1 LAARRF
7 LYVIAALIVLA
18 FGAGIVW
25 TLFQDRLLRA
35 AFVPTAPFVAP
46 SEAGAPDYAQ
56 VAAWVARPSFAS
68 DPSRWTPPGIPP
80 ATGGA
85 AAIFFVPPTTYIA
98 KDQWNA
104 PLNDPAANGRLDL
117 FVRSQAS
124 AFNGVGRIWA
134 PRYRQAT
141 VGAFLTSEVDAKR
154 ALDFAYRDVARAF
167 QAFLAQAPADAPIIL
182 AGHSQGSLHLTR
194 LLADRVGADPA
205 LRARVV
211 AAYVVGWPV
220 SVETDL
226 PAFRLPGCAA
236 AAQANCVVSWQSFA
250 EPADP
255 VQIAE
260 IYNASTGFD
269 GRPRRG
275 THMLCVNP
283 VSGTPNDATAAA
295 ASRGAL
301 VPNRTYDDA
310 TLESGDVPARCDPAT
325 GVLLIGAPPKDFG
338 RFVLKGN
345 NYHVFDY
352 ALFWADIRA
361 DAARRLQTF
370 LGARP

>member
-7 LYVIAALIVLA
+7 LYVIAALILLA
-18 FGAGIVW
+18 LAAGIAW

-46 SEAGAPDYAQ
+46 AETGAPDYAQ
-56 VAAWVARPSFAS
+56 TAGWVARPSFAS
-68 DPSRWTPPGIPP
+68 DPARWTPPGTPP
-80 ATGGA
+80 ATGGPA
-85 AAIFFVPPTTYIA
+85 AVFFVPPTTYIA
-98 KDQWNA
+98 KDHWNA
-104 PLNDPAANGRLDL
+104 PLDDSAANARLDV

-124 AFNGVGRIWA
+124 AFNGVGEIWA

-141 VGAFLTSEVDAKR
+141 VGAFLTSEIDAKR

-167 QAFLAQAPADAPIIL
+167 DAFLLQAPAGAPIIL

-194 LLADRVGADPA
+194 LLADKVAADPA
-205 LRARVV
+205 LRARIV
-211 AAYVVGWPV
+211 AAYVIGWPV
-220 SVETDL
+220 SVEADL

-236 AAQANCVVSWQSFA
+236 PAQANCIVSWQSFA

-260 IYNASTGFD
+260 LYDASTGFD
-269 GRPRRG
+269 GKPRRG

-283 VSGTPNDATAAA
+283 VSGMPNGTTP
-295 ASRGAL
+295 ASANRGAL
-301 VPNRTYDDA
+301 IPNLTYDQA
-310 TLESGDVPARCDPAT
+310 TLEAGRIPARCDPAT
-325 GVLLIGAPPKDFG
+325 GVLLIGEPPKDFG

-352 ALFWADIRA
+352 ALFWSDIRA

-370 LGARP
+370 VGARP

>member
-1 LAARRF
+1 LAVRRF
-7 LYVIAALIVLA
+7 LYVIAALILLA
-18 FGAGIVW
+18 FAAGIVW

-35 AFVPTAPFVAP
+35 AFVPTTAFVAP
-46 SEAGAPDYAQ
+46 SDAGAPDYTQAGG
-56 VAAWVARPSFAS
+56 WVARPTFAS
-68 DPSRWTPPGIPP
+68 DPARWTPPGTPP
-80 ATGGA
+80 AAGGPA
-85 AAIFFVPPTTYIA
+85 AVFFVPPTTYIA

-104 PLNDPAANGRLDL
+104 PLNDPAANARLDV

-141 VGAFLTSEVDAKR
+141 VGAFLTNEVDAKR

-167 QAFLAQAPADAPIIL
+167 DAFLAQTPADAPIIL

-194 LLADRVGADPA
+194 LLADKIGADPA
-205 LRARVV
+205 LRARIV

-220 SVETDL
+220 SVQTDL
-226 PAFRLPGCAA
+226 PAFRLPGCATA
-236 AAQANCVVSWQSFA
+236 TQANCVVSWQSFA

-260 IYNASTGFD
+260 LYDASTGFD
-269 GRPRRG
+269 GKPRRG
-275 THMLCVNP
+275 TQMLCVNP
-283 VSGTPNDATAAA
+283 VSGAQNGATDPSAN
-295 ASRGAL
+295 RGAL
-301 VPNRTYDDA
+301 IPNLTYDDA
-310 TLESGDVPARCDPAT
+310 TLESGRVPARCDPAT

-352 ALFWADIRA
+352 ALFWGDIRA

-370 LGARP
+370 LGTRP